1 MSQFAEFQHVLQEFS
16 PLLDS
21 YWPYV
26 VGIVLG
32 ILTMISG
39 LSFRAYMGGPDCPSE
54 ERIDGKTVVITGA
67 SSGIGRETALELA
80 RRGGH
85 IVLAVKDEE
94 AGNNVAEEIRAMPNG
109 KADVRVVDLS
119 SLKSV
124 RAFAEDLELD
134 QLDILINN
142 AGIAFHPY
150 EKTEEGFEMHFV
162 TNYLGNVPYANSFF
176 QSVDIAT
183 TLDSCTLLAFNSF
196 VSGHFLL
203 THLLLPKLKAAKQ
216 GRIINVSAQAHI
228 ASEIHLDDLNLEK
241 NFSPLE
247 AFGQSKLA
255 LILMARHMGHVLKDT
270 NVTVNAVNPGR
281 VRGTRHMRRS
291 PISSTYIIKLSMQP
305 WMWLLLKNPVQGAQT
320 SVYAA
325 VSTQLEKSTGKY
337 FSDCDVKTPSAN
349 AMDDNLAEILYS
361 KSLLLVQ
368 PFVELPEIVTTN
380 E

>member
-85 IVLAVKDEE
+85 VVLAVKDEE

-162 TNYLGNVPYANSFF
+162 TNYL
-176 QSVDIAT
+176 
-183 TLDSCTLLAFNSF
+183 
-196 VSGHFLL
+196 GHFLL